1 MLGELCSLNC
11 KIYPRIEILPASVLA
26 TYTFSLLELN
36 VIPVRLL
43 SLSNIS
49 IVSITVLRSPSITET
64 VPFIEFVT

>member
-1 MLGELCSLNC
+1 M
-11 KIYPRIEILPASVLA
+11 LA

-43 SLSNIS
+43 SLVNTS
-49 IVSITVLRSPSITET
+49 IVSITVLRSASITET